1 MVAIRFDSR
10 CIRSSFVI
18 DVMRKI
24 DSEPV
29 KVLPVSNILEQAI
42 LSLGDVHG
50 ARALLIVPRH
60 SFESVSLNLIALA
73 VPVPARPYL

>member
-29 KVLPVSNILEQAI
+29 KVLPVSNIP
-42 LSLGDVHG
+42 HH
-50 ARALLIVPRH
+50 RLLRD
-60 SFESVSLNLIALA
+60 SFKSVSLYLIALA
-73 VPVPARPYL
+73 VPVPARPYP